1 MLDKVM
7 LHTEFQASVS
17 YVGSRHL
24 KAKQTTKLNTNPS
37 PPRASF
43 EMLLFCLAE
52 PQFNHLEDG
61 KPAANVSLPS

>member
-43 EMLLFCLAE
+43 EMLAE